1 MRHGH
6 GGSGMSTGVTTRMT
20 TGVTAGVTTRMT
32 TRMTAGVTTGVTT
45 RMTAGV
51 TTRMTTGVAREEA
64 MRITVSDERVSVIV
78 IERMT
83 ARPRPKATTGLGNYR
98 IAQNYNE
105 ANYKPQTTH
114 WNDHSTDR

>member
-1 MRHGH
+1 
-6 GGSGMSTGVTTRMT
+6 MSTGVTTRMT

-32 TRMTAGVTTGVTT
+32 AGVTTRMTAGVATRMTAGVTTGVT
-45 RMTAGV
+45 AGV
-51 TTRMTTGVAREEA
+51 TTRMTAGVAREEA

-105 ANYKPQTTH
+105 ANDKPQTTH